1 MLNTPVLVYC
11 MLLFPCSLH
20 HRCTMCNVNHCILC
34 TIGVPVKGYVSLFIN
49 MCTMCYVSHCILC
62 TIGVPVK
69 GYVSLFTYMH
79 VHTCILYVTASVF
92 FAPQVCHVLC
102 QPLYSLHHRC
112 ASKRLCQ
119 PIYTHV
125 VYVH

>member
-11 MLLFPCSLH
+11 MLLFPCFLH
-20 HRCTMCNVNHCILC
+20 HKCTKCYVSHCILC

-69 GYVSLFTYMH
+69 GYVRLFICMF
-79 VHTCILYVTASVF
+79 ILVYCMLLLPCFLHHRCAMCYV
-92 FAPQVCHVLC
+92 C